1 MLALAELPA
10 KEIIGPLADL
20 LLEEPS
26 SEIQAACLDLLEKMG
41 AVVSLEGVRTDG
53 WLERLEEGVGNFD
66 AVGKIVGQRFL
77 AYAIILGVQIRTLS
91 MDPRFPA
98 NTTVEFSAGDDE
110 PETLTLGEFRTRL
123 VNALL
128 SRTHEPPPLTLPLL
142 ADGAAGIIGSRLL
155 LLAPLFGIS
164 LEMAVAAS
172 LDEDRPRAL
181 LGFVDESGFSFMD
194 LRDFE
199 MNVKEKARRDLA
211 GTAEEPFRLDLAAV
225 ERARAAARRGDY
237 DQVISTLETWPGLLS
252 LLQRTPVAQ
261 QLDNAQVATIGEGL
275 ELLGLA
281 FKMRGRLVWAEELFR
296 LGLQF
301 VREGSS
307 AARLFLGLG
316 ALMVETERYGEAI
329 GLLRRSAA
337 LGLPDAEVFPPLA
350 RAFLKRGKVV
360 AAVALLEAVREA
372 GQATQETE
380 ADLAEAHAVLEAA
393 GVTWNV
399 PSPGAEG

>member
-1 MLALAELPA
+1 MEDVV
-10 KEIIGPLADL
+10 GPVADL

-41 AVVSLEGVRTDG
+41 AVASLEGARTDG
-53 WLERLEEGVGNFD
+53 WFERIEEGVGNFD
-66 AVGKIVGQRFL
+66 AVRGIMGERFL
-77 AYAIILGVQIRTLS
+77 AYAIILGVQIRTLTT
-91 MDPRFPA
+91 DPRFPA
-98 NTTVEFSAGDDE
+98 NTTVEFSVGDDE

-123 VNALL
+123 VNALV
-128 SRTHEPPPLTLPLL
+128 SRTHEPPPLELPLL
-142 ADGAAGIIGSRLL
+142 PDAAAGTIGNRLL

-164 LEMAVAAS
+164 LELVVAGS

-181 LGFVDESGFSFMD
+181 VGFVDESGFSFMD

-199 MNVKEKARRDLA
+199 MGIKEKARRDLA
-211 GTAEEPFRLDLAAV
+211 GTAEEPFRLDLSAV
-225 ERARAAARRGDY
+225 DRARAAAKRGEY

-261 QLDNAQVATIGEGL
+261 QLDGAQVATIGEGL

-281 FKMRGRLVWAEELFR
+281 FKMRGRLLWAEELFR

-316 ALMVETERYGEAI
+316 ALLVETERYGEAI
-329 GLLRRSAA
+329 GLLRRAAA
-337 LGLPDAEVFPPLA
+337 LGLQDAEVFPPLA

-360 AAVALLEAVREA
+360 AAIALFEALREA
-372 GQATQETE
+372 GEATSETDR
-380 ADLAEAHAVLEAA
+380 DLAEALAVLEKA
-393 GVTWNV
+393 GVSWDV
-399 PSPGAEG
+399 PSPGAAG